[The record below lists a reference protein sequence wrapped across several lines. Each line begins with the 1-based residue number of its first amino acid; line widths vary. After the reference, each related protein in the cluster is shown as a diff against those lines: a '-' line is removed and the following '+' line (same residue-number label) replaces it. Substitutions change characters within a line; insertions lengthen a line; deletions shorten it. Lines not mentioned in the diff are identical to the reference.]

1 MYTQFYCQ
9 KEKFKIIFKLT
20 IMETSVH
27 HRPPG
32 GKYPTNTDNKVRNIL
47 QTRKKQPPK

>member
-20 IMETSVH
+20 IMETSFH

-32 GKYPTNTDNKVRNIL
+32 GKYPTNTDNKVSNIL
-47 QTRKKQPPK
+47 QTRKKQQPK